1 MDGTFV
7 VSARAYGVSG
17 GYGSPNPRN
26 AKKGGIKKV
35 GTQNCGWTEGVARRN
50 ERRLQQIDFD
60 GACVQR
66 QRWEIACELY
76 GRDAAGP
83 APKVDSLLDYVP
95 WAVTLTMPAK
105 DMPRVSAKDFH
116 AWLNRSLVH
125 ARRVGVAHYYWIVEF
140 TAAGTPHIHMTI
152 WTHPI
157 VPDAKVVLLAAY
169 WVDMLDE
176 ADIKASLKAQDIHR
190 LEPERRGPG
199 DWLMYQAKHASRG
212 VAHYQRAI
220 ESMPEN
226 WRENS
231 GRMWGHDRGLPLKP
245 ELKIVLNNPAWY
257 WMRRRIRAW
266 CLADARRKTDPV
278 KRRRG
283 ITAARR
289 MLRCPDPGEVP
300 AARGARAR
308 CRGVGVCVPEW
319 VTIQLLDAMPRR
331 LRGEELHWNFRLD
344 CPRTWMDELNKDAL
358 DSWPV
363 LRFAWHDTSNI
374 DPVLWPVKPVRQEAK
389 K

>member
-125 ARRVGVAHYYWIVEF
+125 ARRVGV
-140 TAAGTPHIHMTI
+140 PTI
-152 WTHPI
+152 TGLWNSRQ
-157 VPDAKVVLLAAY
+157 LA
-169 WVDMLDE
+169 
-176 ADIKASLKAQDIHR
+176 
-190 LEPERRGPG
+190 
-199 DWLMYQAKHASRG
+199 
-212 VAHYQRAI
+212 
-220 ESMPEN
+220 
-226 WRENS
+226 
-231 GRMWGHDRGLPLKP
+231 
-245 ELKIVLNNPAWY
+245 
-257 WMRRRIRAW
+257 RRIF
-266 CLADARRKTDPV
+266 T
-278 KRRRG
+278 
-283 ITAARR
+283 
-289 MLRCPDPGEVP
+289 
-300 AARGARAR
+300 
-308 CRGVGVCVPEW
+308 
-319 VTIQLLDAMPRR
+319 
-331 LRGEELHWNFRLD
+331 
-344 CPRTWMDELNKDAL
+344 
-358 DSWPV
+358 
-363 LRFAWHDTSNI
+363 
-374 DPVLWPVKPVRQEAK
+374 
-389 K
+389 